1 MAQNAEGGPLQVS
14 DASRPEAPAGS
25 SPFMS
30 WGERSTASLFPKTS
44 LQSLGGEEILFCRV
58 RYEPGAVVASHSHE
72 ATEQVMWVLDGEI
85 EMEVGGESRTV
96 RADDCVVINRG
107 VTHSLASPGGA
118 TFLEALSP
126 VPRDHIADPE
136 RDLVLGPDGGAHH
149 VER

>member
-1 MAQNAEGGPLQVS
+1 MNNPGTHAAVGN
-14 DASRPEAPAGS
+14 
-25 SPFMS
+25 SPFLS
-30 WGERSTASLFPKTS
+30 WRERGTASLFEKTS

-58 RYEPGAVVASHSHE
+58 RYEPGAVVAAHRHE

-107 VTHSLASPGGA
+107 VEHSLASPGGC

-126 VPRDHIADPE
+126 VPRDHIANPE
-136 RDLVLGPDGGAHH
+136 RDLVLGPDGGSHH
-149 VER
+149 VDR